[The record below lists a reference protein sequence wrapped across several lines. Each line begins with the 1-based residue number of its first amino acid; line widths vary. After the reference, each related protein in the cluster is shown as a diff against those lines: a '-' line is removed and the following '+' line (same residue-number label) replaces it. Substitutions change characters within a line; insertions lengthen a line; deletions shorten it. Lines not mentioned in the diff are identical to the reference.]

1 METKKAWCVKI
12 HIVDECVLITDDIR
26 LFKYLEDAE
35 KVFNKVVEVE
45 RKVANDNEFVF
56 EYDDNRHFQAY
67 EDGRFPYN
75 HICIYLFQKEIE

>member
-12 HIVDECVLITDDIR
+12 RIVDECVVITDDVR

-45 RKVANDNEFVF
+45 RKIANDKNFVI
-56 EYDDNRHFQAY
+56 EYDDNRNFRAY

-75 HICIYLFQKEIE
+75 QICIDLFQKEIE